1 MREAIFDVVEER
13 PGAIRATSSDKT
25 QTLTAPS
32 LEELRHD
39 VRELLMAT
47 YGDAHVSV
55 RVRLRRPHR

>member
-1 MREAIFDVVEER
+1 
-13 PGAIRATSSDKT
+13 
-25 QTLTAPS
+25 
-32 LEELRHD
+32 

>member
-1 MREAIFDVVEER
+1 VVEER